1 MGVLYDYFRAPS
13 DDAAIALI
21 GEIGGGPVVVADS
34 SRTVDA
40 VDLKGID
47 PGVALGSLVGFVRGV
62 HRRKDLVRSDLL
74 WSLDEQGPWL
84 LSIDDD
90 TRDALAAIT
99 DDQVPALSAQ
109 WGRIEELASDG
120 PLPGGQLIPVIN
132 AISGLAGRARDAG
145 DHLYCWCCL

>member
-21 GEIGGGPVVVADS
+21 GKFGGGPVVVANS

-90 TRDALAAIT
+90 GEHVVQHLGIGHGQPEVASGAH
-99 DDQVPALSAQ
+99 
-109 WGRIEELASDG
+109 GRVDG
-120 PLPGGQLIPVIN
+120 MGGT
-132 AISGLAGRARDAG
+132 AG
-145 DHLYCWCCL
+145 DLFRGQKVIHRPILPDRWPWR